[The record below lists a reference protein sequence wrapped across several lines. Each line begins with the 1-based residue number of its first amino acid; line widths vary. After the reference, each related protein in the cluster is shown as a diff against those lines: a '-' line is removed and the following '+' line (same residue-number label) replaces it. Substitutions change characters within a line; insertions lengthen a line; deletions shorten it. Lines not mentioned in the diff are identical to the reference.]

1 MLDKGDTDAGHRRS
15 ISISVLIAL
24 AVIALLMLPRSSGAG
39 LQTIADWHDQS
50 VFLKAVV
57 QSDTGLP
64 EPGLQA
70 LVGPAY
76 IALTRAIARITSLGA
91 AEALIILSRLTLLV
105 CAAILMTVA
114 LRDRSRTGVAFQILL
129 AAVALLSLTTS
140 VWYFFSDIPWTH
152 FVAAAL
158 LGGMVLASLSGV
170 SLAFRSAVVGALAIT
185 LVQTRL
191 FEAMVAGIAT
201 LVIAPVA
208 IARYWSRRG
217 EWLALVRGVFLPC
230 IAGAVAGFV
239 MIGWVSHNWSLYQ
252 QYSSQEA
259 MVVTFQMLPTKAIQ
273 LFWDTCYATLCSVAE
288 APKTNYFADSFNNWR
303 QPLLLQL
310 PGLFGAAA
318 GLLLLMALRP
328 SQILRLPLGI
338 MFAAVAAGGLILAYT
353 SGAPSGSPH
362 LKYGFFRDFMP
373 ALILLTT
380 AFIAALARQRTLER
394 SSTTTLVPL
403 IAFFAVA
410 VGLTALRPVGLPR
423 IPDSDVTRFEI
434 VSTCSGEICSFE
446 LRALNAA
453 GEVMPYN
460 DLGYVTCRGGER
472 PPSVTQVSELRLSA
486 TECRYVSIKPVASG
500 LIYAPEGRSF
510 DDDRLDLSLPTD
522 ITVVPP
528 ADAN

>member
-1 MLDKGDTDAGHRRS
+1 MFGAGDGKAGHRRS

-24 AVIALLMLPRSSGAG
+24 VVIALLMLPRPSGAG
-39 LQTIADWHDQS
+39 LQTIADWHDQA
-50 VFLKAVV
+50 VFLDAVV
-57 QSDTGLP
+57 QSETGLP

-70 LVGPAY
+70 KVGPAY
-76 IALTRAIARITSLGA
+76 IALTRAIAQISSLGA
-91 AEALIILSRLTLLV
+91 AEALIVLSRLTLLV
-105 CAAILMTVA
+105 CIAVLMTVA
-114 LRDRSRTGVAFQILL
+114 LRDRSQTGIAFQLLL
-129 AAVALLSLTTS
+129 AAVAVFSLITS

-152 FVAAAL
+152 YVAAAL
-158 LGGMVLASLSGV
+158 LGGIVLTSLSGARV
-170 SLAFRSAVVGALAIT
+170 ALRSALVGALAIT

-191 FEAMVAGIAT
+191 FEAMVAGIAA
-201 LVIAPVA
+201 LVIAPVG
-208 IARYWSRRG
+208 IVRYWSRRA
-217 EWLALVRGVFLPC
+217 EWMTLVRGMLLPC
-230 IAGAVAGFV
+230 VAGAVAGFV
-239 MIGWVSHNWSLYQ
+239 LIGWLSHNWSIYQ
-252 QYSSQEA
+252 QYSSEEA
-259 MVVTFQMLPTKAIQ
+259 MVVTLQMLPTKAIQ

-288 APKTNYFADSFNNWR
+288 APRTNYFADSFNSWR

-328 SQILRLPLGI
+328 DQILGLPLGI
-338 MFAAVAAGGLILAYT
+338 MFAVVTAGGLIVAYT

-380 AFIAALARQRTLER
+380 AFIAALARQRALER

-403 IAFFAVA
+403 IAFFAVV

-423 IPDSDVTRFEI
+423 IPDSDVTRYEI

-460 DLGYVTCRGGER
+460 DLGFVTCRGGTR
-472 PPSVTQVSELRLSA
+472 PPSVTRVSELRVSA
-486 TECRYVSIKPVASG
+486 ADCSFVSIKPVASG
-500 LIYAPEGRSF
+500 LIYAPEGRGF

-528 ADAN
+528 ADPS

>member
-288 APKTNYFADSFNNWR
+288 PLGERGLAGTGEPGEVEERLARGVTEPSLDGADRLVLLGGKDHRAPASGRAAPTRSMNSVNFSSP
-303 QPLLLQL
+303 QITEEVTPS
-310 PGLFGAAA
+310 AAA
-318 GLLLLMALRP
+318 IRTSSAAAALLRAFSIRV
-328 SQILRLPLGI
+328 SRHCDIAANSATR
-338 MFAAVAAGGLILAYT
+338 AAVIPRAWRRAAI
-353 SGAPSGSPH
+353 
-362 LKYGFFRDFMP
+362 
-373 ALILLTT
+373 
-380 AFIAALARQRTLER
+380 
-394 SSTTTLVPL
+394 LVPMVLL
-403 IAFFAVA
+403 IRSVVLIVQIR
-410 VGLTALRPVGLPR
+410 VGRGRARAWEPAPR
-423 IPDSDVTRFEI
+423 G
-434 VSTCSGEICSFE
+434 VS
-446 LRALNAA
+446 RA
-453 GEVMPYN
+453 G
-460 DLGYVTCRGGER
+460 C
-472 PPSVTQVSELRLSA
+472 
-486 TECRYVSIKPVASG
+486 
-500 LIYAPEGRSF
+500 GRS
-510 DDDRLDLSLPTD
+510 RR
-522 ITVVPP
+522 
-528 ADAN
+528 ARR